1 MSLASLALKLIRL
14 KKKIEAEYGELLTKI
29 NEYEQELNDLLMKYE
44 SKVQE
49 LIDNPREKLPTR
61 INNSMEGILRKIN
74 KLKKSI
80 ADLQKTAEE
89 KYQKALQSVN
99 DYVNKQIEIQTK
111 NILKEEEEKELAKK
125 IV

>member
-1 MSLASLALKLIRL
+1 MSLALKLIRL
-14 KKKIEAEYGELLTKI
+14 KKKIEEEYGELLAKI
-29 NEYEQELNDLLMKYE
+29 NTYERELNDLQMKYDG
-44 SKVQE
+44 KVQE
-49 LIDNPREKLPTR
+49 LIDDPREKLPTR
-61 INNSMEGILRKIN
+61 INNCREGILRKIN

-89 KYQKALQSVN
+89 KYQSALQNVN

-125 IV
+125 IL